1 MTKKYGRQLLIIFL
15 AMIIVTGTLLPQSL
29 STVNAD
35 SVGKI
40 WIGTN
45 ETTTYPTINAAV
57 NAASEGDVIH
67 ISGTFD
73 NGAAAVKN
81 STVNKPVTLDIAGN
95 TTITGDGSA
104 NGITLSNKAKL
115 QAGGNTLRM
124 SKFKTA
130 LTVQAGSS
138 VNDGI
143 YNLDGNEIGFSLDK
157 YAKLEGTARDKL
169 KVSAM
174 ESTGKGFSYTTD
186 SRFIRCNVTVQAK
199 NELSEQYAGLYMTD
213 SSLTTR
219 GVWYYFDPAGGNGG
233 VHLDHSDFYVY
244 NIRQRDPATI
254 GSAFHYSGVNPS

>member
-104 NGITLSNKAKL
+104 NGITLSNKAS
-115 QAGGNTLRM
+115 GG
-124 SKFKTA
+124 
-130 LTVQAGSS
+130 
-138 VNDGI
+138 
-143 YNLDGNEIGFSLDK
+143 
-157 YAKLEGTARDKL
+157 
-169 KVSAM
+169 
-174 ESTGKGFSYTTD
+174 
-186 SRFIRCNVTVQAK
+186 
-199 NELSEQYAGLYMTD
+199 
-213 SSLTTR
+213 
-219 GVWYYFDPAGGNGG
+219 
-233 VHLDHSDFYVY
+233 
-244 NIRQRDPATI
+244 RQHP
-254 GSAFHYSGVNPS
+254 